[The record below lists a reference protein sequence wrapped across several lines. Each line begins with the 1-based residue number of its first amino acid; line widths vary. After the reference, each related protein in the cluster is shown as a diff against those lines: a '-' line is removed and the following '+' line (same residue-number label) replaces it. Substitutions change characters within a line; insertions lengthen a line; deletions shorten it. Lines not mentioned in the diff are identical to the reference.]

1 MGFCDI
7 QAVTT
12 EQSVFPNTE
21 PEVAEAEAFRW
32 AFVISGQLQL
42 NKEYF
47 AGVSKLCVE
56 AIIPKVELL
65 VGNLQLLFWT
75 LLVCQLNLIFVVL
88 TGFPPPK
95 AANQAPHVL
104 GEWALLNS
112 FVGQLWDFSESLFC
126 VGFFL

>member
-1 MGFCDI
+1 MFL
-7 QAVTT
+7 
-12 EQSVFPNTE
+12 NTE

-32 AFVISGQLQL
+32 AVVISRQLQL
-42 NKEYF
+42 NKVCF

-88 TGFPPPK
+88 TGFPRFPPPPQKK

-112 FVGQLWDFSESLFC
+112 FVGQLWDFSESLCC